1 MLKVDTHQHFWKYNP
16 VKHSWIN
23 EEMAVIKKDF
33 MPDDLQPI
41 LNAFGVNGCIAVQ
54 ADEDEAENDFL
65 LSLTKNNDFIKG
77 LVGWADFLADDI
89 SDRLAYYNDFK
100 IIKGFRYILQDKKQ
114 RDLILS
120 KKFIRGMV
128 AMHAYDFVYEL
139 LVLPDQ
145 LKYAEQLVSH
155 FPNQVFVLD
164 HLAKPMI
171 KAGEI
176 KQWETAIS
184 SLAKHENVYCKVSGM
199 VTEADWKNWNYADIS
214 PYMDVVFSSFG
225 IDRVMFGSD
234 WPVCNLA
241 ADYQK
246 VMGVVETQLNSL
258 TINEQEKFW
267 SLNATKC
274 YQL

>member
-1 MLKVDTHQHFWKYNP
+1 MLKIDTHQHFWQFDKMR
-16 VKHSWIN
+16 HAWIK
-23 EEMAVIKKDF
+23 EDMKVVQKDF
-33 MPDDLQPI
+33 LPADLAPL
-41 LNAFGVNGCIAVQ
+41 LNNAGINACITVQ
-54 ADEDEAENDFL
+54 ADETEAENDFML
-65 LSLTKNNDFIKG
+65 ALAKENDFIKG
-77 LVGWADFLADDI
+77 VIGWLDFFDPQV
-89 SDRLAYYNDFK
+89 SERLAYYSQFDLM
-100 IIKGFRYILQDKKQ
+100 KGFRFILQNKQ
-114 RDLILS
+114 PRDLLMS
-120 KKFIRGMV
+120 DKFIRGIK
-128 AMHAYDFVYEL
+128 ALGAYDLVYEIL
-139 LVLPDQ
+139 IFSDQIPYATALVKQ
-145 LKYAEQLVSH
+145 
-155 FPNQVFVLD
+155 FPKQRFVLN

-214 PYMDVVFSSFG
+214 PYMDVVFSLFG

-246 VMGVVETQLNSL
+246 VMGVVETQVNSL

-267 SLNATKC
+267 SLNAAKC

>member
-23 EEMAVIKKDF
+23 EEMAVIRKDF
-33 MPDDLQPI
+33 MSDDLQSI
-41 LNAFGVNGCIAVQ
+41 LNAVGVNGCIAVQ

-65 LSLTKNNDFIKG
+65 LSLTKDNDFIKG
-77 LVGWADFLADDI
+77 VVGWADFLADDI
-89 SDRLAYYNDFK
+89 SERLAYYNDFK
-100 IIKGFRYILQDKKQ
+100 IIKGFRYILQDKEQ
-114 RDLILS
+114 RDLMLS
-120 KKFIRGMV
+120 KEFLKGIQ
-128 AMHAYDFVYEL
+128 AMNAYDFVYEL
-139 LVLPDQ
+139 LIFPDQ
-145 LKYAEQLVSH
+145 LAYAEQLVSQ

-176 KQWETAIS
+176 KQWEIAINA
-184 SLAKHENVYCKVSGM
+184 LAKHENVYCKLSGM
-199 VTEADWKNWNYADIS
+199 VTEADWKNWNHADLS
-214 PYMDVVFSSFG
+214 PYMDVVFSSFS

-246 VMGVVETQLNSL
+246 VMGVVETQVNSL
-258 TINEQEKFW
+258 TINEQKKIW

>member
-23 EEMAVIKKDF
+23 EEMAVIRKDF

-41 LNAFGVNGCIAVQ
+41 LNAVGVNGCIAVQ
-54 ADEDEAENDFL
+54 AEEDEAENDFL
-65 LSLTKNNDFIKG
+65 LSLAKNNNFIRG
-77 LVGWADFLADDI
+77 VIGWADFLADDI
-89 SDRLAYYNDFK
+89 SERLAYYNDFK
-100 IIKGFRYILQDKKQ
+100 IIKGFRYILQDKNQ
-114 RDLILS
+114 RDLMLS
-120 KKFIRGMV
+120 KEFLKGIQ
-128 AMHAYDFVYEL
+128 AMKAYDFVYEL
-139 LVLPDQ
+139 LIFPDQ
-145 LKYAEQLVSH
+145 LAYAEQLVTQ
-155 FPNQVFVLD
+155 FPNQVFILD

-176 KQWETAIS
+176 KQWKTAIIA
-184 SLAKHENVYCKVSGM
+184 LAKHENVYCKVSGM
-199 VTEADWKNWNYADIS
+199 VTEADWKNWNYADLS

-246 VMGVVETQLNSL
+246 VMGVIETQVNSL

>member
-23 EEMAVIKKDF
+23 EEMAVIRKDF

-41 LNAFGVNGCIAVQ
+41 LNAVGVNGCIAVQ
-54 ADEDEAENDFL
+54 AEEDEAENDFL
-65 LSLTKNNDFIKG
+65 LSLAKNNNFIRG
-77 LVGWADFLADDI
+77 VIGWADFLADDI
-89 SDRLAYYNDFK
+89 SERLAYYNDFK
-100 IIKGFRYILQDKKQ
+100 IIKGFRYILQDKNQ
-114 RDLILS
+114 RDLMLS
-120 KKFIRGMV
+120 KEFLKGIQ
-128 AMHAYDFVYEL
+128 AMKAYDFVYEL
-139 LVLPDQ
+139 LIFPDQ
-145 LKYAEQLVSH
+145 LAYAEQLVTQ

-176 KQWETAIS
+176 KQWKTAIIA
-184 SLAKHENVYCKVSGM
+184 LAKHENVYCKVSGM
-199 VTEADWKNWNYADIS
+199 VTEADWKNWNYADLS

-225 IDRVMFGSD
+225 IDRIMFGSD

-246 VMGVVETQLNSL
+246 VMGVVETQVNSL

>member
-23 EEMAVIKKDF
+23 EEMAVIQKDF
-33 MPDDLQPI
+33 MPIDLQPI
-41 LNAFGVNGCIAVQ
+41 LNEVGIGGCIAVQ

-65 LSLTKNNDFIKG
+65 LSLAKNDNFIKG
-77 LVGWADFLADDI
+77 VVGWADFLADDI
-89 SDRLAYYNDFK
+89 SERLAYYNDFK
-100 IIKGFRYILQDKKQ
+100 IIKGFRYILQDKNQ
-114 RDLILS
+114 RDLMLS
-120 KKFIRGMV
+120 KEFLKGIQ
-128 AMHAYDFVYEL
+128 AMKAYDFVYEL
-139 LVLPDQ
+139 LIFPDQ
-145 LKYAEQLVSH
+145 LAYAEQLVTQ

-176 KQWETAIS
+176 KQWKTAIIA
-184 SLAKHENVYCKVSGM
+184 LAKHENVYCKVSGM
-199 VTEADWKNWNYADIS
+199 VTEADWKNWNYADLS

-241 ADYQK
+241 TDYQK
-246 VMGVVETQLNSL
+246 VMDVVETQVNSL

>member
-23 EEMAVIKKDF
+23 EEMAVIRKDF

-41 LNAFGVNGCIAVQ
+41 LKNAGLSGCIAVQ

-65 LSLTKNNDFIKG
+65 LSLAKNNNFIRG
-77 LVGWADFLADDI
+77 VVGWADFLADDI
-89 SDRLAYYNDFK
+89 SERLAYYNDFK
-100 IIKGFRYILQDKKQ
+100 IIKGFRYILQDKNQ
-114 RDLILS
+114 RDLMLS
-120 KKFIRGMV
+120 KEFLKGIQ
-128 AMHAYDFVYEL
+128 AMKAYDFVYEL
-139 LVLPDQ
+139 LIFPDQ
-145 LKYAEQLVSH
+145 LAYAEQLVTQ
-155 FPNQVFVLD
+155 FPNQVFILD

-176 KQWETAIS
+176 KQWKTAIIA
-184 SLAKHENVYCKVSGM
+184 LAKHENVYCKVSGM
-199 VTEADWKNWNYADIS
+199 VTEADWKNWNYADLS

-225 IDRVMFGSD
+225 IDRLMFGSD

-241 ADYQK
+241 TDYQK
-246 VMGVVETQLNSL
+246 VMDVVETQVNSL